1 MLANGDDGRRS
12 ARRIGALSVS
22 GRELVD
28 YSCKGCAT
36 RPPACAP
43 DIRRRRH
50 GMTSGT
56 RDRHKLY
63 IVDTSVL
70 VSAPEALQNLT
81 EGNTVVLP
89 FPVLQELDRRRT
101 SANGVGYT
109 ARQTIRFLDQ
119 LQTEASGDELLNGI
133 PLNGGTIRFHSG
145 QLDMATAWPGFNSAY
160 ADDSIILL
168 ASTYQ
173 DAHRNEP
180 VVLVTR
186 DAAMRCKA
194 RARGVA
200 AEDYYSDRPVTS
212 PDKFY
217 SGRTRIEIPPEQ
229 AGLLS
234 TLHHEQRLP
243 IEAVAQ
249 YTDVSQLFANQCCE
263 LHVQSNGKSAWGI
276 YKKHDGTGY
285 LRRVNTKLSDRF
297 GPCNPEQACAR
308 DLILDDQSLIVSL
321 VGIAGTGKTLIAL
334 LCAYEL
340 YRAGKVSKIEVYR
353 VNAEA
358 GRQLGFLPGD
368 LGDKMAPWAKP
379 IIDNLD
385 FIMRRL
391 NGGNR
396 WTNQIS
402 EHQSDKAE
410 RSDKSDRSDRSDRT
424 DRTDRADKSDR
435 SDKSD
440 KGHTP
445 PASGPTVDELL
456 ANRTLE
462 ISPINYLRG
471 RSIHDAVIIVDDGQ
485 NLTQEDMKLVLTRAG
500 EGARV
505 ILTGDPDQIDRA
517 EVDSLSNGLVQ
528 VVERFKGESCFAHL
542 TMKEVVRSKIAEL
555 AARLL

>member
-1 MLANGDDGRRS
+1 MTPGRR
-12 ARRIGALSVS
+12 
-22 GRELVD
+22 D
-28 YSCKGCAT
+28 
-36 RPPACAP
+36 
-43 DIRRRRH
+43 
-50 GMTSGT
+50 M
-56 RDRHKLY
+56 HKVY

-70 VSAPEALQNLT
+70 VSAPDALQNLT
-81 EGNTVVLP
+81 ENNTVVLP

-119 LQTEASGDELLNGI
+119 LQTEASADELQNGL
-133 PLNGGTIRFHSG
+133 PYNGGVLRFHG
-145 QLDMATAWPGFNSAY
+145 GELDMSRAWPGFNSGY
-160 ADDSIILL
+160 ADDAIILL
-168 ASTYQ
+168 ANRYQ
-173 DAHRNEP
+173 EEHRSEP

-194 RARGVA
+194 RARGVT
-200 AEDYYSDRPVTS
+200 AEDYYSDKPVTS

-234 TLHHEQRLP
+234 TLHHEQRLSMDA
-243 IEAVAQ
+243 IAG
-249 YTDVSQLFANQCCE
+249 YTNVSEMFANQCCE
-263 LHVQSNGKSAWGI
+263 LHVQGNGKSAWGI
-276 YKKHDGTGY
+276 YKQHDGTGY
-285 LRRVNTKLSDRF
+285 LRRVNTKTSDKF
-297 GPCNPEQACAR
+297 GPCNPEQACAKE
-308 DLILDDQSLIVSL
+308 LILDDQSLIVSL

-334 LCAYEL
+334 LSAYEL

-368 LGDKMAPWAKP
+368 LGEKMAPWAKP

-385 FIMRRL
+385 YIMRRL
-391 NGGNR
+391 HGGTR
-396 WTNQIS
+396 WTNQIA
-402 EHQSDKAE
+402 EHQGDKA
-410 RSDKSDRSDRSDRT
+410 
-424 DRTDRADKSDR
+424 
-435 SDKSD
+435 
-440 KGHTP
+440 HTP
-445 PASGPTVDELL
+445 PPPSTGPTVEELL
-456 ANRTLE
+456 ASRALE

-517 EVDSLSNGLVQ
+517 EIDSLSNGLVQ